1 MPVLILLCIFLIWGI
16 IDLHKTCKKNVH
28 PHSRDE
34 VEQMLSK
41 MVGKSKRETRHIVKY
56 YRK

>member
-1 MPVLILLCIFLIWGI
+1 MPVLILLGIFLICGI